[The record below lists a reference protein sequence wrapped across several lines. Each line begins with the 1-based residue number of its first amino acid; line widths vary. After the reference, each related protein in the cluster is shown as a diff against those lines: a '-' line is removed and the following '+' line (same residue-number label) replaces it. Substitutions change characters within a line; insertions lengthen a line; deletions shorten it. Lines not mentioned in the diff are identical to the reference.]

1 MYSAK
6 HERKSHAYGPQLNT
20 SSITQDVTQD
30 GTQPHAISTRSEG
43 VNGKALADVYY
54 LYLRTVCSGFVSNAR
69 DDASDVVIVER
80 CERYS
85 EANDRKWAESRRY
98 SSLS

>member
-6 HERKSHAYGPQLNT
+6 HERKPHAYSPQLNT
-20 SSITQDVTQD
+20 SSITQDS
-30 GTQPHAISTRSEG
+30 TQPHAISTQSEG
-43 VNGKALADVYY
+43 VKGKALADVYY

-85 EANDRKWAESRRY
+85 EANDRKWVESRRCA
-98 SSLS
+98 SLS